1 MAEEIRQ
8 DIDGNDVLV
17 TDDEM
22 VELPRGLIED
32 ILHELI
38 SSNGLQAFDRV
49 SYIGTGYV
57 ELDDDDIIN
66 INNDN
71 LIEIIK
77 GYL

>member
-8 DIDGNDVLV
+8 DIDGNDVIV
-17 TDDEM
+17 TDDEI

-38 SSNGLQAFDRV
+38 SSNGLKAFDRA
-49 SYIGTGYV
+49 SYIGIGYI
-57 ELDDDDIIN
+57 ELDDDDIIS
-66 INNDN
+66 INNDD
-71 LIEIIK
+71 LIEIIR